1 MKLGTMIQAVDLRKS
16 FGSLTA
22 VDGVH
27 FEVRKGE
34 TFGLLG
40 PNGAGKSTTINMLVG
55 AIVPDA
61 GTITFEGG
69 IPAGTKESKN
79 LVGVAPQALALYDDL
94 SAEENLAFFG
104 AMYGLGGAAV
114 GKRVDHCLALAQ
126 LQDRRKDRAGT
137 FSGGM
142 KRRLNIAVALMHEP
156 QIVLFDE
163 PTAGVDPQSRNHIFE
178 AIEALKRQGV
188 TILYTTHYMEE
199 AERLCDRVAIMD
211 HGKILAVDTVEGLIR
226 GHGDRAKIVA
236 ELSEPVSS
244 LDGIEGELE
253 GNVLTITTDEPMKEL
268 AKIAGMNLPLS
279 TLNLERSDLET
290 VFLNLTGR
298 TLRD

>member
-1 MKLGTMIQAVDLRKS
+1 MIQATEIRKA

-22 VDGVH
+22 VDDIS
-27 FEVRKGE
+27 FEVQKGE

-55 AIVPDA
+55 ALAPDA
-61 GTITFEGG
+61 GRIMFDGRIAG
-69 IPAGTKESKN
+69 GTKEAKQ
-79 LVGVAPQALALYDDL
+79 LLGVAPQALALYEDL
-94 SAEENLAFFG
+94 TAEENLGFFG
-104 AMYGLGGAAV
+104 AMYGLSGAHQ
-114 GKRVDHCLALAQ
+114 RERIDHCLEFAQ

-178 AIEALKRQGV
+178 AIEALKKQGI

-211 HGKILAVDTVEGLIR
+211 HGRILAVDSVDGLIR
-226 GHGDRAKIVA
+226 AHGDRAKIVA
-236 ELSEPVSS
+236 ELLHLPES
-244 LDGIEGELE
+244 LGGLEGELE

-268 AKIAGMNLPLS
+268 AKIAGMNLPLE